1 MLWLTVP
8 ARVVSLPKP
17 TRFIS
22 RQGAK
27 RLHTLKPLPYSI
39 ERGLGKFLPP
49 QALKV
54 LQLEYQNGLLER
66 LNEQIYGVCIIPL
79 YSLCADPTKGTSME
93 YENSLTQT
101 VISLSDKRDYVLA
114 FNYASLALNNDFFL
128 SNLVCK

>member
-1 MLWLTVP
+1 MLWLSVP

-22 RQGAK
+22 WQGTK
-27 RLHTLKPLPYSI
+27 KLHTLKPLPYSI

-66 LNEQIYGVCIIPL
+66 LNEQIYGVCIIQL
-79 YSLCADPTKGTSME
+79 YFLM
-93 YENSLTQT
+93 LTQQKAPQWKT
-101 VISLSDKRDYVLA
+101 KVHLLRQ
-114 FNYASLALNNDFFL
+114 
-128 SNLVCK
+128 